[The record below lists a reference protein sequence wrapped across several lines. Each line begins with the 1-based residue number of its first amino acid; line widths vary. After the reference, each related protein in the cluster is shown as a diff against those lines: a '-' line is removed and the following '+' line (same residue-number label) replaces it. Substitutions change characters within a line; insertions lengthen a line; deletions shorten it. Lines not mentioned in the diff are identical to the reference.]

1 DPGRAR
7 YRQARSDDQES
18 LRIRHP
24 GLRLHPAASA
34 GVGLGRLEKGE
45 IDPACGQPG
54 TALLGHET
62 GIAVLSNSRS
72 RKVQLPGLVPTF
84 RSSCYTSAPT
94 FHELRKVMG
103 TSKLMILV
111 PLFHLKFLIG
121 ICRLWRRNFKW
132 AALVVSASV
141 VSASQGK

>member
-1 DPGRAR
+1 PGRSQSRRLLQQGTRRARRQDPGRAR

-94 FHELRKVMG
+94 FHELRK
-103 TSKLMILV
+103 
-111 PLFHLKFLIG
+111 
-121 ICRLWRRNFKW
+121 LW
-132 AALVVSASV
+132 ALVNL
-141 VSASQGK
+141 